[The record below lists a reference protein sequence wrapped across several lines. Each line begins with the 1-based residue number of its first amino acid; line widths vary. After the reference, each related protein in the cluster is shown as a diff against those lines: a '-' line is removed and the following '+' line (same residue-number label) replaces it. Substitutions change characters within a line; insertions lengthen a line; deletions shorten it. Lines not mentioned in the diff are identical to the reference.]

1 MAAESARRSAFLDQS
16 SRAFGAMR
24 KLALSLVLALAPAAA
39 LAGSLEVP
47 LDQSAFVAL
56 PGPAHNVIIGN
67 PAIADVSVPDERH
80 LIVTGKGAGVTN
92 LVVTDAAGR
101 PIFDRTIVVGAE
113 PGDRVAL
120 INGGQVTQYTCA
132 PRCEA
137 VGSSG
142 GQAGAMAPAAPSMS
156 EYSHNAGSVQA
167 SPNTP

>member
-24 KLALSLVLALAPAAA
+24 KLALSLALAPAAA

-67 PAIADVSVPDERH
+67 PAIADVSVPDQRH

-113 PGDRVAL
+113 PGD
-120 INGGQVTQYTCA
+120 
-132 PRCEA
+132 
-137 VGSSG
+137 
-142 GQAGAMAPAAPSMS
+142 
-156 EYSHNAGSVQA
+156 
-167 SPNTP
+167 